1 MHQGRLVTTLG
12 TVLLLDVLRV
22 FLPSLIT
29 LFGQAGAT
37 GPALMGAFALVW
49 FLAPFPFVYL
59 ARWVPP
65 LALALSAGGL
75 LAVGRVALQATE
87 GGGPQLY
94 LASSLVGLGVVGLVC
109 TVMATVTDGRVS
121 ALGVMTGVVAGVAAS
136 AALHTVLGTV
146 DPLWREGA
154 LVWVGVSLLAV
165 TYLGTAARAWRAT
178 SVPPM
183 PTPPRSWLALGP
195 LLFLSGLYTANPA
208 VAETIG
214 GTPYAASALAVVAVA
229 SIAVAAHPRWVS
241 PNPYV
246 PLAVLLAVLA
256 TLAFAARLPGDVP
269 GALPAWTLIA
279 LLLGQLAL
287 AACAGWAATDTVTAA
302 SPTRTGVL
310 ATLGLLGFVVLV
322 FAFYAAYDLHVT
334 NTYVPFAALLL
345 LAVAVLPRMG
355 DAVPPPPEHVL
366 PATAVAA
373 ALTLVVTIAAPLAR
387 PEADAPRPS
396 ADGLRVAA
404 YNVRMG
410 FGMDG
415 RFSVAEQ
422 ADTLRELDADVI
434 ALSEVDR
441 GWLLNGGHDGLS
453 LLAEHLDMTAYWAPA
468 DGPFWGDAVLTNLPV
483 SSVRGHALPGSGPTG
498 AQALEVTVAHDGTEV
513 TVVSTHLQ
521 PEGYDLGNP
530 TARAQLDALFDIA
543 ATAHER
549 GTPVV
554 VAGDLN
560 FEPEELSLGEVLHD
574 AFADVRPFPT
584 MAADTRSDQQ
594 IDHIL
599 TTEELTASDPA
610 NPDVPHSDHR
620 PIAVTLTH

>member
-1 MHQGRLVTTLG
+1 MHQGRLVTMLG
-12 TVLLLDVLRV
+12 TVLFLDVLRV

-49 FLAPFPFVYL
+49 FLVPFPFVYL
-59 ARWVPP
+59 ARWVPA

-75 LAVGRVALQATE
+75 LAVGRVVLQATE

-94 LASSLVGLGVVGLVC
+94 LASSLIGLGVVGLVC

-121 ALGVMTGVVAGVAAS
+121 ALRVMTGVVAGVAAS

-146 DPLWREGA
+146 DPLWRDGV

-165 TYLGTAARAWRAT
+165 AYLGAAARAWRAT

-229 SIAVAAHPRWVS
+229 SVALVAHPRWVS
-241 PNPYV
+241 PNPYL
-246 PLAVLLAVLA
+246 PLAVLLVALA
-256 TLAFAARLPGDVP
+256 TLAFAADLPGDVP
-269 GALPAWTLIA
+269 GTLPAWTLIA
-279 LLLGQLAL
+279 PLLGQLAL
-287 AACAGWAATDTVTAA
+287 AACVGWAVTDTVTAA

-310 ATLGLLGFVVLV
+310 ATLGPLGFVVLV

-345 LAVAVLPRMG
+345 LTVAILPRRG
-355 DAVPPPPEHVL
+355 SPIPPAPEHVHS
-366 PATAVAA
+366 AIAVAA
-373 ALTLVVTIAAPLAR
+373 VLTLVVTIAAPLAR
-387 PEADAPRPS
+387 PEADAPEPS
-396 ADGLRVAA
+396 TDGLRVAA

-453 LLAEHLDMTAYWAPA
+453 LLAEHLGMTAYWAPA

-483 SSVRGHALPGSGPTG
+483 SSVRGHVLPESGPTG
-498 AQALEVTVAHDGTEV
+498 AQALEVTVDHDGTEV

-530 TARAQLDALFDIA
+530 TARAQLDALFEIA
-543 ATAHER
+543 ASAHER

-560 FEPEELSLGEVLHD
+560 FEPGELPLGKGFHD

-584 MAADTRSDQQ
+584 MAAGTRSEQQ

-599 TTEELTASDPA
+599 VTEELTTSDPA

-620 PIAVTLTH
+620 PVAVTLTH

>member
-1 MHQGRLVTTLG
+1 MHQGRLVTMLG

-37 GPALMGAFALVW
+37 GPAIMGAFALVW

-75 LAVGRVALQATE
+75 LAAGRVALQATE
-87 GGGPQLY
+87 GGDPQLY
-94 LASSLVGLGVVGLVC
+94 LASSLVGLGAVGLVC
-109 TVMATVTDGRVS
+109 TAMATVTDGRVS

-136 AALHTVLGTV
+136 AALHTTLGTV
-146 DPLWREGA
+146 DPLWWEGA
-154 LVWVGVSLLAV
+154 LAWAGVSLLAV
-165 TYLGTAARAWRAT
+165 AYLGAAARAWWSD

-183 PTPPRSWLALGP
+183 PTPPRTWLALGP

-214 GTPYAASALAVVAVA
+214 GSPYAASAVAVIAVA
-229 SIAVAAHPRWVS
+229 SVAVAAHPRWIS
-241 PNPYV
+241 PNPYP
-246 PLAVLLAVLA
+246 PLAVLLAALA
-256 TLAFAARLPGDVP
+256 TLAFAAHLPGDVP
-269 GALPAWTLIA
+269 GTLPAWTLIA
-279 LLLGQLAL
+279 LLLGQPTL
-287 AACAGWAATDTVTAA
+287 AACVGWAATDTVTAA

-310 ATLGLLGFVVLV
+310 ATLGLLSFVVLV
-322 FAFYAAYDLHVT
+322 FAFYAAYDLHVS
-334 NTYVPFAALLL
+334 NTWVPFLALALLI
-345 LAVAVLPRMG
+345 VAILPRTG
-355 DAVPPPPEHVL
+355 YAVPPPPERVL
-366 PATAVAA
+366 PVAAVAA
-373 ALTLVVTIAAPLAR
+373 ALTLIVTIAAPPAR
-387 PEADAPRPS
+387 TEVDAPEPTT
-396 ADGLRVAA
+396 DGLRVAA

-453 LLAEHLDMTAYWAPA
+453 LLAEHLGMTAYWGPA

-483 SSVRGHALPGSGPTG
+483 TSVRGYALPESGPTG
-498 AQALEVTVAHDGTEV
+498 AQALEVTVDHDGTEV
-513 TVVSTHLQ
+513 TVISTHLQ
-521 PEGYDLGNP
+521 PEGPGLENP
-530 TARAQLDALFDIA
+530 TARAQRDALFEIA
-543 ATAHER
+543 EAAHED

-560 FEPEELSLGEVLHD
+560 FEPEELPLGEVLHD

-610 NPDVPHSDHR
+610 GPDVPHSDHR
-620 PIAVTLTH
+620 PVAVTLTH